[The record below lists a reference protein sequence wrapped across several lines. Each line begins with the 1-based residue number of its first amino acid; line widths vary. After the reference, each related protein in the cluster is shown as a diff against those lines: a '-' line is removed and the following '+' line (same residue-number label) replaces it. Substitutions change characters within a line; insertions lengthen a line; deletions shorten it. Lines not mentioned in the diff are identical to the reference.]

1 MRLLLVTFLATVS
14 ALPTAFAQLAP
25 GASQTGAADPVVVF
39 TDHPRLFLRP
49 ARLRLLQRER
59 ERTTAPWQQF
69 DSYVS
74 GDAPMP
80 ESAFAQAL
88 YYQVSGNV
96 PAGRKAVAWALD
108 PPAGQPQDLRQL
120 ALIFDWCQKLLN

>member
-1 MRLLLVTFLATVS
+1 MRLVVTAAFVAAS
-14 ALPTAFAQLAP
+14 SFPFAFAQE
-25 GASQTGAADPVVVF
+25 ASVPRTGPADPVVVF

-74 GDAPMP
+74 ADAPLP

-96 PAGRKAVAWALD
+96 PAGRKAVAWAL
-108 PPAGQPQDLRQL
+108 GTTS
-120 ALIFDWCQKLLN
+120 